1 MIRKIKRIPKAIV
14 HRGKILLEKM
24 RGLDFTQH
32 HMVDELGFS
41 DDMAKAYAPS
51 PIEDLKMILSELD
64 IQPTDAILD
73 YGSGKGF
80 AMVIM
85 NNFNFNFVGGVEL
98 SKRLTKICRT
108 NFSKLGIKNVG
119 VFQCNAIEFKE
130 IDRFNYFYLFNPFPE
145 IVLKA
150 VLQNIQESIEKHPR
164 KIIFIYVCARHREIV
179 SDHPMFEEIR
189 EIKGKDWESV
199 IYSNEFKK

>member
-1 MIRKIKRIPKAIV
+1 
-14 HRGKILLEKM
+14 
-24 RGLDFTQH
+24 
-32 HMVDELGFS
+32 
-41 DDMAKAYAPS
+41 
-51 PIEDLKMILSELD
+51 
-64 IQPTDAILD
+64 
-73 YGSGKGF
+73 
-80 AMVIM
+80 M

-164 KIIFIYVCARHREIV
+164 KIIFIY
-179 SDHPMFEEIR
+179 
-189 EIKGKDWESV
+189 
-199 IYSNEFKK
+199 